1 MSYQLNLYD
10 AKARLS
16 ALVEEAAAGAEII
29 IAKGGKPKAKLV
41 PLRQAGRRKPG
52 SAKGKIQIADDFD
65 APLPDAILDAF
76 AGRRE

>member
-1 MSYQLNLYD
+1 MSYQLNLYE

-52 SAKGKIQIADDFD
+52 SAKGKIRIADDFD
-65 APLPDAILDAF
+65 APLPDAVLDAF
-76 AGRRE
+76 TGRRG